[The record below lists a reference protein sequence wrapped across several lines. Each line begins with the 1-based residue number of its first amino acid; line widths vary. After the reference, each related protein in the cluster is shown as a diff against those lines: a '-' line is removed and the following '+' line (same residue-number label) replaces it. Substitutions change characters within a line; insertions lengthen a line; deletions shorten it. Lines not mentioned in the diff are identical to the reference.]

1 MAESTSIFFSIFIIF
16 SGAALV
22 ATLALFT
29 RQPLLIAY
37 IFLGALLGPFGFGLV
52 TQQEILSEISEIG
65 IIFLLFLIGLDMQ
78 PSNLFNTLKNA
89 TTATVVSSFLFA
101 CIGFGIT
108 KLFGFGTAESMVVGL
123 TMMFSSTIIGIK
135 LLPTTVLHHKHTG
148 ELMVGILLVQDIIA
162 ILVLLALGN
171 VTNPDSSGLSIVISL
186 ASLPFLILI
195 SWLFVKFVLL
205 FLLQKFDRFQEYIF
219 LLAIGWCLGVAE
231 LASVLGLSQEVGAF
245 IAGVSIASSPI
256 SYYIASALKPLRDF
270 FLILFF
276 FTVGAGIN
284 LELMSEILLPGALLA
299 VVFLTIK
306 PITYRLLLE
315 RLSESKKL
323 AWDVGFRLGQ
333 NSEFSILIA
342 YIALASGLIGEQASL
357 LIQLTAI
364 ITFAISSYVV
374 VLNFPNPIAIKD
386 HLRRD

>member
-1 MAESTSIFFSIFIIF
+1 MTDQASIFFSIFIIF

-22 ATLALFT
+22 ATIALFT

-37 IFLGALLGPFGFGLV
+37 IALGAALGPYGFELV
-52 TQQEILSEISEIG
+52 PEPQLLSEIAEIG

-78 PSNLFNTLKNA
+78 PSNLMSTLKKA
-89 TTATVVSSFLFA
+89 TTASVLSSFLFA
-101 CIGFGIT
+101 AIGFGIS
-108 KLFGFGTAESMVVGL
+108 KAFGFNNLECLIIGL
-123 TMMFSSTIIGIK
+123 AMMFSSTIIGIK

-148 ELMVGILLVQDIIA
+148 ELMVGMLLVQDLIA
-162 ILVLLALGN
+162 IIVLLALGDMGKSDTSVLDYIAN
-171 VTNPDSSGLSIVISL
+171 L
-186 ASLPFLILI
+186 AALPFLIAV
-195 SWLFVKFVLL
+195 SWLFVKYVLL
-205 FLLQKFDRFQEYIF
+205 ALLQRFDRFQEYIF

-231 LASVLGLSQEVGAF
+231 LANYLGLSVEIGAF

-256 SYYIASALKPLRDF
+256 SFYIASALKPLRDF

-284 LELMSEILLPGALLA
+284 LQLMKDILIPGLVMASVLLI
-299 VVFLTIK
+299 IK
-306 PITYRLLLE
+306 PVTYRFLLGK
-315 RLSESKKL
+315 LSENTNF
-323 AWDVGFRLGQ
+323 AWDLGFRLGQ

-342 YIALASGLIGEQASL
+342 YLAVSTMVIGEQASL
-357 LIQLTAI
+357 LIQLSTI
-364 ITFAISSYVV
+364 ITFAVSSYIV